1 MKLIRHN
8 LSIAAF
14 FIGGLVLAYTAVTE
28 DDAAYLLGT
37 AAAWAIAGFILY
49 KAHKGK
55 ANG

>member
-8 LSIAAF
+8 LSILAF

-28 DDAAYLLGT
+28 DDAAYLFGT
-37 AAAWAIAGFILY
+37 VAAWAVAGLILY
-49 KAHKGK
+49 KAHKGE